1 MRWLKAIF
9 WAAFF
14 CLILIFVVQN
24 LEILNQ
30 TAQLNLNLYLTTFS
44 FSLKLY
50 FFLILIFFMGVFFG
64 IGYTFKN
71 WLKKRMELREK
82 EKEIKKLKE
91 ELNSLRNLPIT
102 EEKLKG
108 A

>member
-1 MRWLKAIF
+1 MRWFKAIF

-14 CLILIFVVQN
+14 GIVLIFVVQN

-30 TAQLNLNLYLTTFS
+30 TAQLNLDFYFTTLS

-50 FFLILIFFMGVFFG
+50 LFLILTFLMGVFFG
-64 IGYTFKN
+64 IVYTFKN
-71 WLKKRMELREK
+71 WFKKRMELREK

-91 ELNSLRNLPIT
+91 ELKSLRNLPIT

-108 A
+108 T

>member
-14 CLILIFVVQN
+14 GIVLIFVVQN
-24 LEILNQ
+24 LEILDQ
-30 TAQLNLNLYLTTFS
+30 PAQLNLDLYFTTLS

-50 FFLILIFFMGVFFG
+50 LFLILIFFMGVFFG
-64 IGYTFKN
+64 IAYTFKN
-71 WLKKRMELREK
+71 WLKKKIELNEK

-91 ELNSLRNLPIT
+91 ELDSLRNLPIT

-108 A
+108 T